1 MMIEEV
7 TIDPAKLVEARE
19 ELGMRQSEV
28 AESLGWD
35 RRTVWQY
42 EQGEAKGLHK
52 ILQLILFYNKPLEYF
67 LCPLSD
73 INKVRI

>member
-1 MMIEEV
+1 MMIDEV
-7 TIDPAKLVEARE
+7 TINPAKLVEARE
-19 ELGMRQSEV
+19 RLGLKQSEV
-28 AESLGWD
+28 AKSLGWD

-52 ILQLILFYNKPLEYF
+52 ILQLIRFYGLPLEYF

-73 INKVRI
+73 TDNTNI